1 MLFLKYDSNLID
13 LLRYALLRVET
24 LDNIGLFN
32 GKLGIAIIF
41 YEYSRYS
48 KNKLY
53 EEYAS
58 EIIDSIS
65 EIPNN
70 LSLSLSDGLWGMSYL
85 FFKQYIGGNI
95 EYALSDLDRKI
106 ISNLKSLRIL
116 RCRIDSLGSIFLVL
130 FWGNCQKR
138 TPKPKFRADGISPVH
153 LYLFCNLPSSA

>member
-1 MLFLKYDSNLID
+1 MKCFFLKYDSNLID

-32 GKLGIAIIF
+32 GRLGTAIIF

-70 LSLSLSDGLWGMSYL
+70 LSLSLSDGLLGIGWGMSYL
-85 FFKQYIGGNI
+85 FFKQYIGGDI
-95 EYALSDLDRKI
+95 EYVLSDLDRKI
-106 ISNLKSLRIL
+106 ISNLKSNSICVEDYFLYMKMKNSYLQNKPCDCENIL
-116 RCRIDSLGSIFLVL
+116 NKIWHTCLII
-130 FWGNCQKR
+130 
-138 TPKPKFRADGISPVH
+138 
-153 LYLFCNLPSSA
+153 

>member
-116 RCRIDSLGSIFLVL
+116 RCRIDSLGF
-130 FWGNCQKR
+130 
-138 TPKPKFRADGISPVH
+138 
-153 LYLFCNLPSSA
+153 LPSTFTYFVIFPRPHSYNNYYRQQSHDLTDGCLMFQRLF